1 MNIADVEE
9 NVHELLKNYTEEN
22 FVYQL
27 FGSGHF
33 FGEDP
38 R

>member
-27 FGSGHF
+27 
-33 FGEDP
+33 
-38 R
+38 